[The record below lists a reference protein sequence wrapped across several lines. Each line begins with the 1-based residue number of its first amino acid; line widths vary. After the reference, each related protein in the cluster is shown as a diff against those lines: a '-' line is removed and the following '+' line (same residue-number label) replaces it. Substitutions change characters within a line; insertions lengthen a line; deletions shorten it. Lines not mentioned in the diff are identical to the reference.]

1 MLLGGFPEGTEYD
14 DVLNFIE
21 SRCKGIQVVHVTLV
35 YMREDAHGYDTG
47 VAEVH
52 FGQRAWPALVWRLH
66 QQTFLGH
73 EILVLPS
80 EQRVS
85 NGASLSPPRARQELV
100 LAMGVPPPSEDAV
113 MVPAHMSASAE
124 EHSLLR
130 YDVAGET
137 TLQLPLI
144 PQPDWWP
151 FNNPRNLL
159 QLPAITQIRSEL
171 PDGWD
176 SWDVMR
182 ADVIARSRLL
192 EESHARL
199 LMCMRQLEIDT
210 AILRANGDT
219 SILPQ
224 AIPSTHRN

>member
-14 DVLNFIE
+14 EVLYFVE
-21 SRCKGIQVVHVTLV
+21 SRCKGIHAHVTLV

-52 FGQRAWPALVWRLH
+52 FGQRVWPAFVERLH
-66 QQTFLGH
+66 QQKFLGH

-80 EQRVS
+80 EQCVS

-100 LAMGVPPPSEDAV
+100 LAMGVPPPSEDAD
-113 MVPAHMSASAE
+113 MVPVHMSATAE

-159 QLPAITQIRSEL
+159 QLPAITQLRSEQ

-176 SWDVMR
+176 SWDEMR
-182 ADVIARSRLL
+182 ADVIVRSRLL
-192 EESHARL
+192 EESHAELLLRL
-199 LMCMRQLEIDT
+199 RQIEIDT

>member
-1 MLLGGFPEGTEYD
+1 MG
-14 DVLNFIE
+14 
-21 SRCKGIQVVHVTLV
+21 VTPPP
-35 YMREDAHGYDTG
+35 EDAD
-47 VAEVH
+47 
-52 FGQRAWPALVWRLH
+52 
-66 QQTFLGH
+66 
-73 EILVLPS
+73 
-80 EQRVS
+80 
-85 NGASLSPPRARQELV
+85 
-100 LAMGVPPPSEDAV
+100 
-113 MVPAHMSASAE
+113 MVPAHLSVSAE

-137 TLQLPLI
+137 ALQLPLI

-159 QLPAITQIRSEL
+159 QLPAITQLRSEQ

-176 SWDVMR
+176 SWDDMR
-182 ADVIARSRLL
+182 ADVIIRSRLL
-192 EESHARL
+192 EESHAELLLRL
-199 LMCMRQLEIDT
+199 RQIEIDT

>member
-1 MLLGGFPEGTEYD
+1 
-14 DVLNFIE
+14 
-21 SRCKGIQVVHVTLV
+21 
-35 YMREDAHGYDTG
+35 
-47 VAEVH
+47 
-52 FGQRAWPALVWRLH
+52 
-66 QQTFLGH
+66 
-73 EILVLPS
+73 
-80 EQRVS
+80 
-85 NGASLSPPRARQELV
+85 
-100 LAMGVPPPSEDAV
+100 

-176 SWDVMR
+176 SWDDMR

-219 SILPQ
+219 SILHQ